1 MGTSVPVGRSLGFLL
16 RDTSLQ
22 MRRHFVQRARKAGLD
37 LNRSEAAVLA
47 YVSQSPGISQT
58 RLANFL
64 DVETISVVRLIDTLQ
79 SAGLIERRPHPTDR
93 RVRTLWLTKAA
104 EDVLARV
111 QAITEELDM
120 HALTDISRKDHERL
134 LALLD
139 MIRSNLA
146 QPAERVQERSEAEM
160 A

>member
-1 MGTSVPVGRSLGFLL
+1 METSIQVGRSLGFLL

-22 MRRHFVQRARKAGLD
+22 MRRHFVQRAKKAGLN

-104 EDVLARV
+104 EGVLAQIRT
-111 QAITEELDM
+111 ITEELDTQ
-120 HALTDISRKDHERL
+120 ALTDISRQDHERL

-139 MIRSNLA
+139 RIRSNLG
-146 QPAERVQERSEAEM
+146 QPGEAARERSEEEVA
-160 A
+160 